1 MNTIWFKSPTDDYEE
16 GLPIG
21 NGRLGAMIL
30 GNITN
35 ETIHL
40 NEDSIWGGENKEV
53 HNPDSLTYL
62 NEIRSLLFKG
72 NVKKANTLIK
82 TAFSST
88 PKYINPYQPL
98 GYLSF
103 EFDNYNVI
111 TDYKRELD
119 IDNSIVKVSYKADGI
134 SYTREFLSSYPDQV
148 IAMKFKSSKPK
159 ALNFIVNINRRPFEG
174 QSYKIDNNTIMIDC
188 SCSSELKF
196 CAALTAYSTDGQ
208 IKTIGDFI
216 TVENSTE
223 VELYLASETTFR
235 HKNYKALALHRLKEA
250 VKKGYNK
257 IKIDHIA
264 DYQAIYNKNSLKLTN
279 INSKLPT
286 DELLKMCDDKALELS
301 QLFYSFGKY
310 LLISSSRI
318 NTLPA
323 NLQGIWNNSYIPAWE
338 CNYTININTQMNY
351 WPVEVCNLTECFEP
365 LVTFIKRLCENGKV
379 TAKKMYGCNGS
390 VAHHSTNIWAQTAPN
405 GIFGSSPYWPMG
417 LAWLSL
423 HNMEHYRYTLDKTF
437 LNEEVYP
444 ILKEVA
450 RFICDYLTPTD
461 DGFLVTGPSLS
472 PENSYL
478 LETGEKSSIC
488 MGPTMD
494 IEIINE
500 VFNSMIYISE
510 NNLFEACDIELIN
523 EIKTKLKL
531 LPQIRIGKHGQIMEW
546 YKDYDE
552 VELGHRHISH
562 LFALYPGNQITYS
575 KTPKLISASKVTLK
589 RRLSN
594 GGGHTGW
601 SKVWIINFYARLL
614 DGENAYKNL
623 VELFKGLVRI
633 NLFNVHPPFQI
644 DGNFGGTAAICE
656 MIIQS
661 HEDFIRLLPASP
673 KEWKSGSAKGFCARG
688 GFILDFDWEDY
699 KIIKLIV
706 YSKKDNICRIK
717 LNSASKFKDTDT
729 DFIEFEAQENRSYT
743 LI

>member
-1 MNTIWFKSPTDDYEE
+1 MNTIWFKSPTDEWEE

-119 IDNSIVKVSYKADGI
+119 IDNSIVKVSYKADST

-148 IAMKFKSSKPK
+148 IAMKFKSSKRK

-188 SCSSELKF
+188 SCSSEIRF

-208 IKTIGDFI
+208 IKTTGDFI
-216 TVENSTE
+216 TIENSTE

-323 NLQGIWNNSYIPAWE
+323 NLQGIWNNSYTPAWE

-510 NNLFEACDIELIN
+510 NNLVEACDIELIN

-546 YKDYDE
+546 YKDYNE

-623 VELFKGLVRI
+623 IELFKGLVRI

-717 LNSASKFKDTDT
+717 LNSVSKFKDTHT
-729 DFIEFEAQENRSYT
+729 DFIEFEAQENKSYT

>member
-1 MNTIWFKSPTDDYEE
+1 MNTIWFKSPTDEWEE

-119 IDNSIVKVSYKADGI
+119 IDNSIVKVSYKADST

-148 IAMKFKSSKPK
+148 IAMKFKSSKRK

-188 SCSSELKF
+188 SCSSEIRF

-208 IKTIGDFI
+208 IKTTGDFI
-216 TVENSTE
+216 TIENSTE

-264 DYQAIYNKNSLKLTN
+264 DYQDIYNKNSLKLTN

-323 NLQGIWNNSYIPAWE
+323 NLQGIWNNSYTPAWE

-510 NNLFEACDIELIN
+510 NNLVEACDIELIN

-546 YKDYDE
+546 YKDYNE

-623 VELFKGLVRI
+623 IELFKGLVRI

-717 LNSASKFKDTDT
+717 LNSVSKFKDTHT
-729 DFIEFEAQENRSYT
+729 DFIEFEAQENKSYT